1 MTSLTRRSVLAGGA
15 AILALAAAGRAGA
28 QTKQKLRFSCA
39 FTETDLRAEAYK
51 AFAAA
56 IKDDFDFEPYWGNTL
71 FKQGTELVA
80 LQRDNLDL
88 CNLAPADISKQIP
101 AWSLLTSAFLFR
113 DADHMKKTFK
123 SDVGKEFIKMAKD
136 QLGIQII
143 TPVYFGSRSVNL
155 KPDKQIKT
163 PADMAGIKL
172 RMPPGEFWQFLGE
185 SLGANPTPVAY
196 AELYTALQTG
206 TVDGQ
211 DNPVVASKLMKFD
224 EVTTQFVLTKHVIA
238 YDVMAIRSKIW
249 DAMKP
254 EQQAKFQAA
263 ADKDVGRE
271 HQAVRRAGSGDAR
284 VLQEGRQEGLR
295 SRTSDRLPHLCA
307 EEVRRQIR
315 QGLAEGRARD
325 ASTRSS
331 KRLASRA
338 SAARPVHGCE
348 PASSRSTV
356 AMPMHAEVD
365 ASWRGGCGGAPRTS
379 RSRCSA

>member
-1 MTSLTRRSVLAGGA
+1 MTKMTRRSVVAGGM
-15 AILALAAAGRAGA
+15 AILAARAAGPAYT
-28 QTKQKLRFSCA
+28 QTKQKLRFSSA

-51 AFAAA
+51 SFAAA
-56 IKDDFDFEPYWGNTL
+56 IKEDFDFEPYWGNTL

-101 AWSLLTSAFLFR
+101 AWSLLTSAYLFR

-123 SDVGKEFIKMAKD
+123 SDVGREFIKMAKD

-143 TPVYFGSRSVNL
+143 TPVYFGSRSLNL
-155 KPDKQIKT
+155 KPDKQVKT
-163 PADMAGIKL
+163 PEDLKGIKL

-224 EVTTQFVLTKHVIA
+224 EVTTQFILTRHVIA

-263 ADKDVGRE
+263 AEKAMDENTARFEKQEAETLEYFKKEGKKVYEPDQNAFRTFAQKRYVEKYGNDWPKGALERIN
-271 HQAVRRAGSGDAR
+271 AV
-284 VLQEGRQEGLR
+284 
-295 SRTSDRLPHLCA
+295 
-307 EEVRRQIR
+307 
-315 QGLAEGRARD
+315 
-325 ASTRSS
+325 
-331 KRLASRA
+331 K
-338 SAARPVHGCE
+338 
-348 PASSRSTV
+348 
-356 AMPMHAEVD
+356 
-365 ASWRGGCGGAPRTS
+365 
-379 RSRCSA
+379 

>member
-1 MTSLTRRSVLAGGA
+1 MTKMTRRSVVAGGM
-15 AILALAAAGRAGA
+15 AILAGAAGPAYT
-28 QTKQKLRFSCA
+28 QTKQKLRFSSA

-51 AFAAA
+51 SFAAA

-101 AWSLLTSAFLFR
+101 AWSLLTSAYLFR

-123 SDVGKEFIKMAKD
+123 SDVGREFIKTAKD

-143 TPVYFGSRSVNL
+143 TPVYFGSRSLNL
-155 KPDKQIKT
+155 KPDKQVKT
-163 PADMAGIKL
+163 PEDLKGIKL

-224 EVTTQFVLTKHVIA
+224 EVTTQFILTRHVIA

-263 ADKDVGRE
+263 AEKAMDENTARFEKQEAETLEYFKKEGKKVYEPDQNAFRTFAQKRYVEKYGNDWPKGALERIN
-271 HQAVRRAGSGDAR
+271 AVN
-284 VLQEGRQEGLR
+284 
-295 SRTSDRLPHLCA
+295 
-307 EEVRRQIR
+307 
-315 QGLAEGRARD
+315 
-325 ASTRSS
+325 
-331 KRLASRA
+331 
-338 SAARPVHGCE
+338 
-348 PASSRSTV
+348 
-356 AMPMHAEVD
+356 
-365 ASWRGGCGGAPRTS
+365 
-379 RSRCSA
+379 

>member
-1 MTSLTRRSVLAGGA
+1 MTSFTRRSVVAGGA
-15 AILALAAAGRAGA
+15 AILALAGAGSAGA
-28 QTKQKLRFSCA
+28 QTKQKLRFSSA

-51 AFAAA
+51 SFAAA

-71 FKQGTELVA
+71 FKQGAELVA

-136 QLGIQII
+136 QLGIQVI

-172 RMPPGEFWQFLGE
+172 RMPPGEFWQFLGA

-211 DNPVVASKLMKFD
+211 DNPVVASRLMKFD

-263 ADKDVGRE
+263 ADKMSDENIKRFDAQETETLEYFKKEGKKVYTPDVDTFRAFAQKKYIEKYGNDWPKGALERIS
-271 HQAVRRAGSGDAR
+271 AV
-284 VLQEGRQEGLR
+284 
-295 SRTSDRLPHLCA
+295 
-307 EEVRRQIR
+307 
-315 QGLAEGRARD
+315 
-325 ASTRSS
+325 
-331 KRLASRA
+331 K
-338 SAARPVHGCE
+338 
-348 PASSRSTV
+348 
-356 AMPMHAEVD
+356 
-365 ASWRGGCGGAPRTS
+365 
-379 RSRCSA
+379 

>member
-1 MTSLTRRSVLAGGA
+1 MTNFTRRSVVAGGA
-15 AILALAAAGRAGA
+15 TIVALVAAGNADA
-28 QTKQKLRFSCA
+28 QTKQKLRFSSA
-39 FTETDLRAEAYK
+39 FTEADPRAEAYK
-51 AFAAA
+51 SFAAA
-56 IKDDFDFEPYWGNTL
+56 IKDDFEFEPYWGNTL

-101 AWSLLTSAFLFR
+101 AWSLMTSAFLFR
-113 DADHMKKTFK
+113 DADHMRKTFK

-238 YDVMAIRSKIW
+238 YDVMSIRSKIW

-263 ADKDVGRE
+263 ADKMSEENIKRFDAQEADTLEYFKKEGKKVYTPDVN
-271 HQAVRRAGSGDAR
+271 AF
-284 VLQEGRQEGLR
+284 
-295 SRTSDRLPHLCA
+295 RTFAQKKYVEKYGNDWPKGALER
-307 EEVRRQIR
+307 I
-315 QGLAEGRARD
+315 
-325 ASTRSS
+325 
-331 KRLASRA
+331 
-338 SAARPVHGCE
+338 AAIK
-348 PASSRSTV
+348 
-356 AMPMHAEVD
+356 
-365 ASWRGGCGGAPRTS
+365 
-379 RSRCSA
+379 

>member
-1 MTSLTRRSVLAGGA
+1 MTKMTRRSVVAGGTAMLAVGGA
-15 AILALAAAGRAGA
+15 APAYA
-28 QTKQKLRFSCA
+28 QTKQKLRFSSA

-51 AFAAA
+51 SFAAA

-101 AWSLLTSAFLFR
+101 AWSLLTSAYLFR
-113 DADHMKKTFK
+113 DAEHMKKTFK
-123 SDVGKEFIKMAKD
+123 SEVGREFIKMAKD

-143 TPVYFGSRSVNL
+143 TPVYFGSRSLNL
-155 KPDKQIKT
+155 KPDKQVKT
-163 PADMAGIKL
+163 PEDLKGIKL

-224 EVTTQFVLTKHVIA
+224 EVTTQFILTRHVIA

-254 EQQAKFQAA
+254 EQQAKFQTAA
-263 ADKDVGRE
+263 EKAMDENTARFEKQEAETLEYFKKEGKKVYEPDQNAFRTFAQKRYVEKYGNDWPKGALERIN
-271 HQAVRRAGSGDAR
+271 AVN
-284 VLQEGRQEGLR
+284 
-295 SRTSDRLPHLCA
+295 
-307 EEVRRQIR
+307 
-315 QGLAEGRARD
+315 
-325 ASTRSS
+325 
-331 KRLASRA
+331 
-338 SAARPVHGCE
+338 
-348 PASSRSTV
+348 
-356 AMPMHAEVD
+356 
-365 ASWRGGCGGAPRTS
+365 
-379 RSRCSA
+379 

>member
-1 MTSLTRRSVLAGGA
+1 MRARSRREEGMSHISRRSLLAGA
-15 AILALAAAGRAGA
+15 ASGFAAFALDAAQA
-28 QTKQKLRFSCA
+28 QARTKLRFSCA

-51 AFAAA
+51 GFAAA

-101 AWSLLTSAFLFR
+101 AWSLMTAAFLFR

-123 SDVGKEFIKMAKD
+123 SDVGKSFIKMAKD
-136 QLGIQII
+136 QLGIQVI
-143 TPVYFGSRSVNL
+143 TPVYFGSRHVNL
-155 KPDKQIKT
+155 KPDKPIRT
-163 PADMAGIKL
+163 PADLAGIKL

-211 DNPVVASKLMKFD
+211 DNPVVASNLMKFD

-263 ADKDVGRE
+263 AEKMSDENIKRFDAQEVETLEYFKKEGKKVYAPDVVAFRAFAQKRYLDKY
-271 HQAVRRAGSGDAR
+271 GSDW
-284 VLQEGRQEGLR
+284 
-295 SRTSDRLPHLCA
+295 P
-307 EEVRRQIR
+307 
-315 QGLAEGRARD
+315 
-325 ASTRSS
+325 
-331 KRLASRA
+331 
-338 SAARPVHGCE
+338 
-348 PASSRSTV
+348 
-356 AMPMHAEVD
+356 
-365 ASWRGGCGGAPRTS
+365 
-379 RSRCSA
+379 